1 MMPFFAALSITD
13 FAVSSFLTADSLSS
27 LLFAAVLKSLTVFF
41 TIDLEDLLR
50 KRLFSFCRARF
61 KADL

>member
-1 MMPFFAALSITD
+1 MPFFAALSIID
-13 FAVSSFLTADSLSS
+13 FVVSSFLTVDTLSS
-27 LLFAAVLKSLTVFF
+27 LLLAAVLKSLTVFF
-41 TIDLEDLLR
+41 TADLEDLFR